1 MGYHIQAGKQ
11 VATIGYCGYLILM
24 KKAAAK
30 TTPESEPLFDSLL
43 RGALSGKADKWDEL
57 FDMLP
62 DEIVRFICIDE
73 EDTIPHETAR
83 KLSDILDQLGNLS
96 ERETKVRELFR
107 YARRHHA
114 KIHIS

>member
-11 VATIGYCGYLILM
+11 VATIGYCGYLNLM

-30 TTPESEPLFDSLL
+30 THPESEPHFDSLL
-43 RGALSGKADKWDEL
+43 RGVLSDKADKWDEL

-73 EDTIPHETAR
+73 VDTIPNETAR
-83 KLSDILDQLGNLS
+83 KFADILDTLDNMS
-96 ERETKVRELFR
+96 AREIEVRELFR

-114 KIHIS
+114 NIHIS

>member
-1 MGYHIQAGKQ
+1 MGYDINAGKQ
-11 VATIGYCGYLILM
+11 NARIGYCGYLILM

-62 DEIVRFICIDE
+62 DEIVRFICIDD
-73 EDTIPHETAR
+73 EDTIPHEIVR
-83 KLSDILDQLGNLS
+83 KFADILDTLDNLS
-96 ERETKVRELFR
+96 DREIKVRELFR
-107 YARRHHA
+107 YARRYRA
-114 KIHIS
+114 NIHIS

>member
-57 FDMLP
+57 CDMLP
-62 DEIVRFICIDE
+62 DEIVRFICIHDV
-73 EDTIPHETAR
+73 DTIPHETAR
-83 KLSDILDQLGNLS
+83 KFADILDQLDNLS
-96 ERETKVRELFR
+96 DREINVRELFR
-107 YARRHHA
+107 YARRYRA
-114 KIHIS
+114 NIYIS

>member
-1 MGYHIQAGKQ
+1 MGYHIQAGKL

-24 KKAAAK
+24 KKSGAK

-57 FDMLP
+57 FGMLP
-62 DEIVRFICIDE
+62 DEIVRFICIDD

-83 KLSDILDQLGNLS
+83 KFADILDTLDNLTD
-96 ERETKVRELFR
+96 REIKVRELFR
-107 YARRHHA
+107 YARRHRA
-114 KIHIS
+114 NIHIS

>member
-30 TTPESEPLFDSLL
+30 TTPESEPHFDSLL

-73 EDTIPHETAR
+73 KDTIPHETAR
-83 KLSDILDQLGNLS
+83 KFADILDTLDHLS
-96 ERETKVRELFR
+96 DREIKVRELFR

-114 KIHIS
+114 NIHIS